1 MKNEKVY
8 NTFCL
13 MALTVPAAEAAVGTN
28 WLPTMVVALAA
39 FLLCTWM
46 NGREDPQWKWLSA
59 LRMIVI
65 CLLIAWLLDWTHS
78 CWPGN
83 GAAYVVPAALL
94 IAAVW
99 AVGRGS
105 ETAQRA
111 ANVLRYGMYLVL
123 GVLLFSGIKNLSLD
137 KLYPSGEL
145 PDLSLCAVL
154 LLPLL
159 AQKTGRGNPIGL
171 TALLAAIVTAG
182 TGATSLYTYS
192 RGLSIRG
199 IAEHIESVTACAV
212 TVGFFAALCFLL
224 ENGKREWTNVGKGS
238 AWFVLLLAAAAY
250 LIYALAPQPR
260 AEAYVVSEV
269 ILWVLIPLIWNIKI
283 FLSKK
288 RKTS

>member
-1 MKNEKVY
+1 MKNEKLY

-13 MALTVPAAEAAVGTN
+13 MALTVPAAEAAVGKN

-46 NGREDPQWKWLSA
+46 NGREDLQWKWLSA

-65 CLLIAWLLDWTHS
+65 CLMIAWMLNWTHS
-78 CWPGN
+78 CWPGK
-83 GAAYVVPAALL
+83 GASYAIPAALL
-94 IAAVW
+94 AVAVW

-111 ANVLRYGMYLVL
+111 ANVLRYGMFLVL
-123 GVLLFSGIKNLSLD
+123 AVLLFSGIKNLSLD
-137 KLYPSGEL
+137 RLYPTGDL

-159 AQKTGRGNPIGL
+159 AQKTEKGNPIGL
-171 TALLAAIVTAG
+171 IALLASIITAG

-192 RGLSIRG
+192 RGLSIKG
-199 IAEHIESVTACAV
+199 VAEHIESVTACAV
-212 TVGFFAALCFLL
+212 TVGFFATLCFLL
-224 ENGKREWTNVGKGS
+224 ENGKREWANVGKGS

-288 RKTS
+288 RKNS